1 MNPLLHGSILATL
14 FAYGLA
20 MLLCLWR
27 LLRGPRA
34 QDRVLALDTI
44 YAIGMLI
51 VLVAGIRYASQMYF
65 EAALLIALFGFIGTT
80 AVTTPSASMRAPS
93 ISATTPPRS
102 AR

>member
-34 QDRVLALDTI
+34 QDRVLALN
-44 YAIGMLI
+44 
-51 VLVAGIRYASQMYF
+51 
-65 EAALLIALFGFIGTT
+65 T
-80 AVTTPSASMRAPS
+80 AVVNFR
-93 ISATTPPRS
+93 
-102 AR
+102 

>member
-1 MNPLLHGSILATL
+1 MTPLLSWSILVTL
-14 FAYGLA
+14 GIYCAA

-51 VLVAGIRYASQMYF
+51 VLVGGIRYASQMYF
-65 EAALLIALFGFIGTT
+65 ESCCRIFNGWT
-80 AVTTPSASMRAPS
+80 S
-93 ISATTPPRS
+93 RS
-102 AR
+102 CSYKKKQS